1 MRQQSS
7 CSREVIDY
15 FARLDDLLVG
25 QEPPGW
31 VIEWRAAQQRQTGVA
46 VVVNLLHVVLELVA
60 GERRHALF
68 LHLWVPVLACERGQ
82 AQELLVLE
90 IVANEMSL
98 NVENK
103 LSSQTLRPRQH
114 QLRLVRL
121 GRFDL
126 EYVAIDFV
134 HREEGCSHAAARF
147 HELPLPT
154 QIVSNGEYLPPP
166 QSET

>member
-1 MRQQSS
+1 
-7 CSREVIDY
+7 
-15 FARLDDLLVG
+15 
-25 QEPPGW
+25 

-46 VVVNLLHVVLELVA
+46 VVVNLLHVVLELVT
-60 GERRHALF
+60 GKRRHALF

-98 NVENK
+98 DVENK
-103 LSSQTLRPRQH
+103 LSGQTLRPRQH
-114 QLRLVRL
+114 QLRLVGL

-134 HREEGCSHAAARF
+134 HREDRKSTR
-147 HELPLPT
+147 ELQSLTNLVCRLLLEKKKTDT
-154 QIVSNGEYLPPP
+154 QHTY
-166 QSET
+166 